1 MYAHYVKRKK
11 PRHKNKINT
20 NKNKIKQNYKWR
32 KQCPQLSKDNCNL
45 CESFSCS
52 STVPIAQNENNGYY
66 RTLFTLPLE
75 YDQTDFNGSIIFP
88 LLGIMSRSN
97 LHVPLGTLFLT
108 GGGYSYR
115 QGQAYHATCLC
126 VMIHH
131 SIAAHNE
138 SPNLQ
143 NPHRRQQ
150 PERHLSLCPCL
161 WRSRFLMKVCIDLT
175 PAWLLPLPRGF
186 SWTDL

>member
-1 MYAHYVKRKK
+1 MYAHYVKHKK
-11 PRHKNKINT
+11 PRHKNK
-20 NKNKIKQNYKWR
+20 KQNKTKPTSGENSVPNYLRTTVICVKV
-32 KQCPQLSKDNCNL
+32 LVV
-45 CESFSCS
+45 S

-88 LLGIMSRSN
+88 LLGIMSLSN

-161 WRSRFLMKVCIDLT
+161 
-175 PAWLLPLPRGF
+175 
-186 SWTDL
+186 